1 MFKYFFFVA
10 IILGMHVKE
19 NILTPD
25 PKTLS
30 GYTLIDGWLYL
41 MTRAIYR
48 ESADKICFLNANFRF
63 IKRVSRM
70 WI

>member
-1 MFKYFFFVA
+1 MQ
-10 IILGMHVKE
+10 VKE

-41 MTRAIYR
+41 MTRATYR
-48 ESADKICFLNANFRF
+48 ESADKICFLNAYFRF

>member
-48 ESADKICFLNANFRF
+48 ESADKI
-63 IKRVSRM
+63 
-70 WI
+70 